1 MSNKYRSH
9 AALTLLL
16 TLTLLGVP
24 VIPSS
29 AQKTNKLAIEYWRE
43 VLRSV
48 KRELKQNYYDPTF
61 HGIDIEARFKVAD
74 AKMQNAESMAQLQS
88 IVAQFLLEL
97 NDTHTYF
104 VPPDDG
110 SRVEYGWRLKAVGP
124 DSYVT
129 TVKRGSDAEAKG
141 LRPGDKVLSINGK
154 QLDRDGVW
162 LENYFNYTLQ
172 PEETMT
178 LVIEKPDQ
186 TQQQLAIRANVSKTI
201 GAVLYDFYELDL
213 KRPEGYRLGRHQF
226 YELSDEVMLWKMPH
240 FYLNE
245 YELAEKFGKLKN
257 RKTLILDLRG
267 NTRGFPATLPHFAG
281 YFFDSNIKLADR
293 RGRKDLAPIVAKS
306 KKKLFNGRLIVLID
320 AESASAAEI
329 FARAVQLQKRG
340 VVIGDRSAGAV
351 MEGKLLQM
359 HVGIMRAIPCAM
371 SATNVDVIMPDG
383 ARLEKI
389 GVTPDTLL
397 LPTAQDMNLGHDP
410 VLAHAASLVGVELD
424 PKKAAGVFRGELV
437 QHGSLQH
444 TRGVYVWQR
453 RPQHSLWT
461 RTREIQLGVRLSF

>member
-16 TLTLLGVP
+16 TLTLLDVP

-162 LENYFNYTLQ
+162 LENYFNYT
-172 PEETMT
+172 
-178 LVIEKPDQ
+178 
-186 TQQQLAIRANVSKTI
+186 
-201 GAVLYDFYELDL
+201 
-213 KRPEGYRLGRHQF
+213 
-226 YELSDEVMLWKMPH
+226 
-240 FYLNE
+240 
-245 YELAEKFGKLKN
+245 
-257 RKTLILDLRG
+257 
-267 NTRGFPATLPHFAG
+267 
-281 YFFDSNIKLADR
+281 
-293 RGRKDLAPIVAKS
+293 
-306 KKKLFNGRLIVLID
+306 
-320 AESASAAEI
+320 
-329 FARAVQLQKRG
+329 
-340 VVIGDRSAGAV
+340 
-351 MEGKLLQM
+351 
-359 HVGIMRAIPCAM
+359 
-371 SATNVDVIMPDG
+371 
-383 ARLEKI
+383 
-389 GVTPDTLL
+389 
-397 LPTAQDMNLGHDP
+397 
-410 VLAHAASLVGVELD
+410 
-424 PKKAAGVFRGELV
+424 
-437 QHGSLQH
+437 
-444 TRGVYVWQR
+444 
-453 RPQHSLWT
+453 
-461 RTREIQLGVRLSF
+461 